1 MYTNL
6 FKNISNGK
14 EMHNA
19 IAKNN
24 HNNYETP
31 CVLAIALNNV
41 DHSCI

>member
-14 EMHNA
+14 EVHNA
-19 IAKNN
+19 IAINN

-31 CVLAIALNNV
+31 CVLAIALNSV
-41 DHSCI
+41 DHSFK